1 MGERA
6 ASSPPALARV
16 SESPV
21 VPAYEYDLGRYSR
34 PVSTSSPDAQAWF
47 DRGLA
52 WSYGFNHEEAVR
64 CFQRAV
70 EADPSCAMAHW
81 GIAYAMGP
89 NYNKDWVAFEPDE
102 LIEMVA
108 ARACGRRTGALAAG
122 RRDPGRAGADRGAAG
137 ALPGGHAARG
147 VLALERR
154 LRRGDAQPP
163 TAEFGDDPDVA
174 TLCAEAL
181 IGRTPWQLWNVQTGE
196 PAEGA
201 DTREALAVLERGMA
215 SSPEPHPGLLHIYLH
230 TMEMSPFPGARAA
243 GGRPAARARARRRAP
258 AAHAHAH
265 RRAVRPLPRR
275 HHVERAGDRGRSQVP
290 RARGRAQLLHAL
302 PLPRLPLQDLRR
314 DLPRPD
320 RSRRSRRPPRWPRRS
335 ARSC

>member
-1 MGERA
+1 MRERV
-6 ASSPPALARV
+6 ASSPPIRARV

-70 EADPSCAMAHW
+70 DADPACAMAHW

-108 ARACGRRTGALAAG
+108 LARAAVERAHSLLDGAT
-122 RRDPGRAGADRGAAG
+122 PVERARDRGAG
-137 ALPGGHAARG
+137 SALPGGDAARG

-154 LRRGDAQPP
+154 LRRGDAGRVRRSSATIP
-163 TAEFGDDPDVA
+163 TWRR
-174 TLCAEAL
+174 C
-181 IGRTPWQLWNVQTGE
+181 
-196 PAEGA
+196 
-201 DTREALAVLERGMA
+201 
-215 SSPEPHPGLLHIYLH
+215 
-230 TMEMSPFPGARAA
+230 
-243 GGRPAARARARRRAP
+243 ARRR
-258 AAHAHAH
+258 
-265 RRAVRPLPRR
+265 
-275 HHVERAGDRGRSQVP
+275 
-290 RARGRAQLLHAL
+290 
-302 PLPRLPLQDLRR
+302 
-314 DLPRPD
+314 
-320 RSRRSRRPPRWPRRS
+320 
-335 ARSC
+335 